1 MARRRG
7 KVLKEPLRSGGNV
20 GLEKLWRSGSGCRTG
35 QGRGEAAPRAGQQ
48 EALPA
53 AQSRSTKVLC
63 LGLEFCSSLA
73 SPRGGSS
80 FKDTAASPG
89 PAPGQGPSEPLLRAW
104 GQPGLA
110 VPAGWL
116 PALQR
121 CQGGDRVGGSRA
133 LNVARVR
140 PGWAATEPAR
150 EVTHQHLEPPKPGR
164 IGANFC

>member
-20 GLEKLWRSGSGCRTG
+20 GLEKLWRSGSGSRTG

-63 LGLEFCSSLA
+63 LGLEFCSSCL
-73 SPRGGSS
+73 SPRWGSS

-104 GQPGLA
+104 GQPGHVRPILCSLCPRGGSGPCRGA
-110 VPAGWL
+110 T
-116 PALQR
+116 
-121 CQGGDRVGGSRA
+121 GGDRVGGSRA
-133 LNVARVR
+133 LNVA
-140 PGWAATEPAR
+140 
-150 EVTHQHLEPPKPGR
+150 
-164 IGANFC
+164 